1 MLRKRLSRF
10 QKVSEAYRDD
20 WNLLT
25 RIPTEAQLRKEIRH
39 YLRLAIQVR
48 HSPDAKSRW
57 RERLYRDHASHR
69 RKLLAALRDGR
80 PEAWLEYPD

>member
-10 QKVSEAYRDD
+10 QKVSEAYRND
-20 WNLLT
+20 WSLLT
-25 RIPTEAQLRKEIRH
+25 TPPTEAQLRKEIRH
-39 YLRLAIQVR
+39 YLRLALQARNSADIN
-48 HSPDAKSRW
+48 SRW

-80 PEAWLEYPD
+80 PEAWMEYPD

>member
-1 MLRKRLSRF
+1 MLRRRLSRIK
-10 QKVSEAYRDD
+10 KVAEAYRND

-25 RIPTEAQLRKEIRH
+25 ETPSEAQLRKEIRY
-39 YLRLAIQVR
+39 YLRLAIQAR
-48 HSPDAKSRW
+48 NSPDTSSRW

>member
-1 MLRKRLSRF
+1 MRRRRSSRF

-25 RIPTEAQLRKEIRH
+25 SIPTEAQLRKEIRY
-39 YLRLAIQVR
+39 YLRLAIQAR
-48 HSPDAKSRW
+48 HSPDPDHRW

-69 RKLLAALRDGR
+69 RKLLAALKDGR

>member
-1 MLRKRLSRF
+1 MLPRRSSRF
-10 QKVSEAYRDD
+10 QEVSEAYRND

-25 RIPTEAQLRKEIRH
+25 KIPTEAQLRREIRY
-39 YLRLAIQVR
+39 YLRLAMHAR
-48 HSPDAKSRW
+48 NSSDMNNRW

-80 PEAWLEYPD
+80 PEAWPEYPD

>member
-1 MLRKRLSRF
+1 MLRRRLSRF
-10 QKVSEAYRDD
+10 QKAKEAYRSD

-25 RIPTEAQLRKEIRH
+25 ETPTEAQLRQEIRH
-39 YLRLAIQVR
+39 YLRLAVLAR
-48 HSPDAKSRW
+48 NSPDANSRW
-57 RERLYRDHASHR
+57 RERLYEDHASHR

>member
-10 QKVSEAYRDD
+10 QQVSEAYQND

-25 RIPTEAQLRKEIRH
+25 RIPTEAQLRKEIRY
-39 YLRLAIQVR
+39 YLRLADQAR
-48 HSPDAKSRW
+48 HSPDPSSRW

>member
-1 MLRKRLSRF
+1 MLRRRLSRF

-25 RIPTEAQLRKEIRH
+25 RIPTEAQLRKEIRY
-39 YLRLAIQVR
+39 YLRLAIQAR
-48 HSPDAKSRW
+48 DSADANSRW

>member
-1 MLRKRLSRF
+1 MLWRRLSRF

-25 RIPTEAQLRKEIRH
+25 RIPTEAQLRKEIRY
-39 YLRLAIQVR
+39 YLRLAIQAR
-48 HSPDAKSRW
+48 HSPDADSRW